1 MDRRRFLG
9 RAGLL
14 ACFGVAGCVDGTDST
29 DTETE
34 TQPPTET
41 PTDTATR
48 TRTPTQRET
57 ETATRTP
64 TATATP
70 TETPTETPTRTA
82 TATPAPE
89 SVTVAVGPDGRFR
102 FRPETFEVAVGGR
115 VTWEWESNS
124 HNIGVADTPDEASW
138 SGHDETLYDAGHTYS
153 YTFETPG
160 QYDYYCSPH
169 RGIGMVGSF
178 TVR

>member
-14 ACFGVAGCVDGTDST
+14 ACFGVAGCVGGTDST

-34 TQPPTET
+34 TPPS
-41 PTDTATR
+41 TDTP
-48 TRTPTQRET
+48 TRTPTATQRAT
-57 ETATRTP
+57 ETRTP

-70 TETPTETPTRTA
+70 TETPTETATRTE
-82 TATPAPE
+82 TATPPPE

-102 FRPETFEVAVGGR
+102 FRPETFVVAVGGR
-115 VTWEWESNS
+115 VTWDWEGNS
-124 HNIGVADTPDEASW
+124 HNIGVADTPDGASW
-138 SGHDETLYDAGHTYS
+138 SGHDEMLYDTGHTYS

-160 QYDYYCSPH
+160 QYEYFCSPH
-169 RGIGMVGSF
+169 RGTGMVGSF